1 MSVSPDIE
9 RTIRTFSSVEDI
21 VNAMKAYAGV
31 TIKRTEEMVRAVRA
45 YEEQVVRALAA
56 VAGDDPGLLAPER
69 RGGGRILVVFG
80 SSQGLCGP
88 LNERVADALR
98 SGLSAGDTLL
108 VVGRRLK
115 AAAEARGLA
124 VTDFRESVV
133 SVSGIRPV
141 LEETIAWIL
150 GRYRRGGAYTLTFLF
165 TSVSGQRAEL
175 VQERI
180 LPPNLEQ
187 FAGRGAAGTPP
198 LRYLGGRSSR
208 GRSGS

>member
-56 VAGDDPGLLAPER
+56 GRGATIRGCSRRSGAAAGGSWWS
-69 RGGGRILVVFG
+69 FG

-115 AAAEARGLA
+115 AAAAARGLA
-124 VTDFRESVV
+124 VTGFQANPSSASAASAPRWKRRSPG
-133 SVSGIRPV
+133 SSGATAG
-141 LEETIAWIL
+141 EAS
-150 GRYRRGGAYTLTFLF
+150 YTLTFLF
-165 TSVSGQRAEL
+165 TSVSGHARGTGPASASCR
-175 VQERI
+175 RI
-180 LPPNLEQ
+180 WSNSP
-187 FAGRGAAGTPP
+187 AGGRRGAPP
-198 LRYLGGRSSR
+198 LR
-208 GRSGS
+208 